1 MLQARFIADLEKYN
15 EWMNEE
21 DYIIAEDD
29 DDDDDEAE
37 RGDADDTAEV
47 SPSYFLRSL
56 LRQPPLP
63 HPLSLLSLACR
74 GPQCEPAAS
83 AALQRR
89 RCPGQHGRP
98 RPALHSLSACAQNAQ
113 ARTLLAL
120 SYRCSAQRSKR
131 RPCPWV
137 FPLV

>member
-56 LRQPPLP
+56 SCHPPPPTPPLSP
-63 HPLSLLSLACR
+63 VSRLSWSTVRACHECCPSTEEVP
-74 GPQCEPAAS
+74 GAA
-83 AALQRR
+83 RE
-89 RCPGQHGRP
+89 
-98 RPALHSLSACAQNAQ
+98 
-113 ARTLLAL
+113 T
-120 SYRCSAQRSKR
+120 
-131 RPCPWV
+131 
-137 FPLV
+137 